1 MMKTVVQILLHACR
15 EGVDVV
21 LLLFI
26 LAFAAV
32 GFCITPLL
40 IVSPQQFGRSSLDGW
55 RTLLAAPP
63 CGGDC
68 RIPIPLHGGHG

>member
-1 MMKTVVQILLHACR
+1 MMKAVVRKLLHACR
-15 EGVDVV
+15 EGVDAV
-21 LLLFI
+21 LVIFV

-55 RTLLAAPP
+55 RALLAPPP